1 MFKVLKEKDKFL
13 KVTQENINEQLN
25 EIRLLFGDMKNFI
38 AEMEMLRKDQT
49 GMLEMKNIG
58 SQNVKPVI
66 LPKSIYRVN
75 EILTQI
81 PITITQKS

>member
-38 AEMEMLRKDQT
+38 VEMEMLRKDQT

-66 LPKSIYRVN
+66 PPKSLYRVN

-81 PITITQKS
+81 PITIPQKS